1 MTKKS
6 NIFSGDGFHPQRQG
20 SIKSIQTYLDENI
33 KFNFTPGDSGLFNT
47 KVHEPRIYPKHCLGE
62 DPWVNG
68 SAAIVL
74 GRDRPSHCISGW
86 GGLGAQKAAAIDLV
100 VGRASAGRQGKGPFP
115 GSVVANNFGADAA
128 RIYISQL
135 TNIDLNF
142 GLARGRQ
149 DKGKPLAAS
158 FARSGIGIKADHV
171 RVIGREGIKIVTGKA
186 QFKGF
191 GRKGET
197 NSRGGEI
204 PVAGKIEL
212 IAGNNT
218 EPAKH
223 TKYVDADESTLQF
236 DYLPSGKMKTEIE
249 TVQTLQPIPMGYN
262 LVDALEEL
270 VDMIDAIAGA
280 LNNFA
285 AIQTIHNTI
294 IGIDPIRPWVPSATG
309 TTCPQ
314 LIDKVINS
322 AWQTRTN
329 IKLWRFNYIGPLPY
343 KNICSTNCSVT

>member
-1 MTKKS
+1 MPKKRK
-6 NIFSGDGFHPQRQG
+6 IFSDKDFHPQRQG
-20 SIKSIQTYLDENI
+20 SIKSVQSYLDQNI
-33 KFNFTPGDSGLFNT
+33 KFNFTPDDSGLFNT
-47 KVHEPRIYPKHCLGE
+47 ANHEPKIYPKFCIGE
-62 DPWVNG
+62 DPWANG

-74 GRDRPSHCISGW
+74 GRDRPSHCVSGW
-86 GGLGAQKAAAIDLV
+86 GGLGAQRAAAIDLV
-100 VGRASAGRQGKGPFP
+100 VGRVSSGRQGKGPIA

-135 TNIDLNF
+135 TSIDKNF

-149 DKGKPLAAS
+149 DKGKLIAAS
-158 FARSGIGIKADHV
+158 FGRSGIGIKADHV
-171 RVIGREGIKIVTGKA
+171 RVIGRESIKLVTGPA
-186 QFKGF
+186 QFGGF
-191 GRKGET
+191 GRRGET
-197 NSRGGEI
+197 NSRGGRI

-218 EPAKH
+218 EPRSA
-223 TKYVDADESTLQF
+223 SQF
-236 DYLPSGKMKTEIE
+236 IDTDSSAFGEAISKVTRKIE
-249 TVQTLQPIPMGYN
+249 TLQPIPMGYN
-262 LVDALEEL
+262 LKDALEEL
-270 VDMIDAIAGA
+270 ADMIDNIAGA
-280 LNNFA
+280 LNMFA
-285 AIQTIHNTI
+285 AIQTIHNSI

-329 IKLWRFNYIGPLPY
+329 LMLWKFNYIGPLPY